1 MTLNLFVNVY
11 MNINFLL
18 LSNRFKPIFSL
29 PVEVRHGKRKMIQK
43 RETSAGLW
51 CIFCHAC
58 TCITLTTNNLLVM
71 CNTTYSVQQQ
81 LWDQKFPAWSLNRA
95 SRFHIKWNRFW
106 KPVSFDHKC
115 GQQLYE
121 CVRGHQWSFSFLHI
135 FSCCKRPLLAGNQ
148 IFLGGGI
155 SSYSHIG
162 LISGPVFSFLKEL
175 RIQMVTLLHHK
186 TEI

>member
-18 LSNRFKPIFSL
+18 LSNCFKPIFSL

-43 RETSAGLW
+43 RETSAGLSY
-51 CIFCHAC
+51 IFCHVC
-58 TCITLTTNNLLVM
+58 TCISLTTNNLLVM
-71 CNTTYSVQQQ
+71 CNTTYNNYCGIRNFQHEVLTEQAETTSNETGFENQWVSTTNVVGSYMKESVRGQQ
-81 LWDQKFPAWSLNRA
+81 WSL
-95 SRFHIKWNRFW
+95 
-106 KPVSFDHKC
+106 
-115 GQQLYE
+115 
-121 CVRGHQWSFSFLHI
+121 SFLYI
-135 FSCCKRPLLAGNQ
+135 ICCCKRPLLAGNE
-148 IFLGGGI
+148 IFPGGWI

-162 LISGPVFSFLKEL
+162 LISSPVFSFFKEL